1 MNNQLDEIVSRLHSD
16 HRTYGERLMLTH
28 AKRRNM
34 LMILFD
40 KGDYDI
46 NEVRELFTLLVGRKP
61 KVDESQSVIRNAICR
76 RIANPSTVFESLG
89 E

>member
-1 MNNQLDEIVSRLHSD
+1 MNHLDDMVSRLHST
-16 HRTYGERLMLTH
+16 HSTYGERLMLTH

-46 NEVRELFTLLVGRKP
+46 NEVRELFTLLMGRKP
-61 KVDESQSVIRNAICR
+61 KVDESQSSIRNAICR

>member
-1 MNNQLDEIVSRLHSD
+1 MDHQLDDIVTRLHSD
-16 HRTYGERLMLTH
+16 HRTYGEALMLTH

-46 NEVRELFTLLVGRKP
+46 GELRELFTLLMGRKP
-61 KVDESQSVIRNAICR
+61 NVDESQSVIRNAICR